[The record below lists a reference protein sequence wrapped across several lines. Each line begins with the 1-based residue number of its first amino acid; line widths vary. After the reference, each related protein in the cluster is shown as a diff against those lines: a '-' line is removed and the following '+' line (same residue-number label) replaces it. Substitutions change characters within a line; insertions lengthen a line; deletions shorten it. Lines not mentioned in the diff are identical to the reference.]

1 LRDSLNILGNRRM
14 VALLIAIFLLSGFSG
29 LIYQSIWTHY
39 LKLFL
44 GHAAYAQSLVLATF
58 MGGLALGSWWAA
70 RLTHSSRKLLIWY
83 ALAEAAVG
91 LYALLFHH
99 AFVLVVDFAFETLL
113 PGLES
118 VAVAQLIKWALAM
131 ALILPPSILLGTTFP
146 LMAEGLIRRQPERR
160 GRVLGLLYFTNSLG
174 AALGV
179 LVSGFVM
186 IRLLGLAGTMYSAG
200 VLNLLV
206 ATSVIAVLWLS
217 DGKELPVATQ
227 ESPGPGRAAH
237 RRVHLLLLACAGLT
251 GLASF
256 IYELTWIRMLNMVL
270 GSATHSFELMLAS
283 FILGLALGGW
293 WIRRRIDDSTQPLR
307 QLAWIQLA
315 MGLLAAATVVLYNQ
329 LFDLMAFLM
338 GGLAR
343 TGEGYVLFKTAS
355 MALAMAVMLPATF
368 CAGMTLPLITAT
380 LSRYG
385 YDERAVGHVY
395 AINTLG
401 AIVGVIITASILI
414 PSLGLR
420 LSLLSGAAIDLG
432 LAVCLVGAAGAGLS
446 RRWPIGFAA
455 AGLLGL
461 GLIGQWSSFDE
472 AKMASSVYRSG
483 RLASKTTEILFHRDG
498 RSATVAVQGDEE
510 GSLWIATNGKTD
522 ASIHGPQQDASGDEH
537 TMTMLASL
545 GMALLP
551 AAQDAAVIGFGSG
564 MTTHLLL
571 GNSQLRQVDT
581 IEIEPAMV
589 EGAKQ
594 FGSRVARAHTDPRSQ
609 VYIED
614 AKTFFSTRQRRYDI
628 IVSEPSNPWVSGI
641 ASLFST
647 EHYRR
652 VKQHLNADGVYI
664 QWLQLYEFD
673 IELFTSV
680 LKAFSTQFSDYALY
694 AGAQSDLVIAG
705 VVQGKLPALNPRFIA
720 EPGLRAE
727 LARVGIENVADIAGR
742 LITTKSMLAPFLEA
756 SPTPANSDF
765 FPFVDQHAERAR
777 FVDADA
783 ADIFDLQR
791 IWLLTNTQ
799 RQRGVIKLATPDG
812 KTKLAKNIG
821 DARFVQALFKNSL
834 IVDPSWNIDLSLLAY
849 ENAVSVSRLLYR
861 CNPAMVEASWFGDA
875 VWLSDIT
882 SIYGTSGL
890 ITPFWRSLVQSKCF
904 DKLSEPVQAA
914 FRFFLA
920 VSDRNDMEILR
931 EGKLIIDHNFD
942 VPGFWSYRVL
952 QMLAAYTRLQRPVE
966 AATFIAYLQAGQDTT
981 KLKLEARVLAAYLLS
996 RGPDGGR

>member
-1 LRDSLNILGNRRM
+1 MRGNLNVLGNRPM
-14 VALLIAIFLLSGFSG
+14 VALLITIFLLSGFSG

-70 RLTHSSRKLLIWY
+70 RLSGRSRALLVWY
-83 ALAEAAVG
+83 AIAEAAIG

-99 AFVLVVDFAFETLL
+99 AFVLVVDLAFESLL

-118 VAVAQLIKWALAM
+118 VAAAQLIKWALAL

-146 LMAEGLIRRQPERR
+146 LMAAGLIRRQPEQR

-186 IRLLGLAGTMYSAG
+186 IKLLGLAGTMYSAG
-200 VLNLLV
+200 ILNLLV

-217 DGKELPVATQ
+217 DGKELPVAAADP
-227 ESPGPGRAAH
+227 PGPEGIAQGRI
-237 RRVHLLLLACAGLT
+237 HLLLLACAGLT

-293 WIRRRIDDSTQPLR
+293 WIRRRIDGATNPLR
-307 QLAWIQLA
+307 QLAWIQLF

-329 LFDLMAFLM
+329 LFDLMVFLM

-343 TGEGYVLFKTAS
+343 TGQGYVLFKTVS

-401 AIVGVIITASILI
+401 AIVGVIVTAGILI

-420 LSLLSGAAIDLG
+420 LSLLSGAAIDLV
-432 LAVCLVGAAGAGLS
+432 LAVCLVAAAGAGLS
-446 RRWPIGFAA
+446 RRWPIGFAV
-455 AGLLGL
+455 AGLAGL
-461 GLIGQWSSFDE
+461 GLIGQWSNFDTE
-472 AKMASSVYRSG
+472 KMASSVFRG
-483 RLASKTTEILFHRDG
+483 GQLASEATQVLFHRDG
-498 RSATVAVQGDEE
+498 RSATVAVQGNEDD
-510 GSLWIATNGKTD
+510 LIWIATNGKTD
-522 ASIHGPQQDASGDEH
+522 AAIQTLANEATGDEH

-551 AAQDAAVIGFGSG
+551 EARDVAVIGFGSG
-564 MTTHLLL
+564 LTTHLLL

-594 FGSRVARAHTDPRSQ
+594 FGSRVQRAHTDPRSQ
-609 VYIED
+609 VHIED

-628 IVSEPSNPWVSGI
+628 IVAEPSNPWVSGV
-641 ASLFST
+641 AGLFST
-647 EHYRR
+647 EHYGR
-652 VKQHLNADGVYI
+652 VKQHLNPEGVYI

-673 IELFTSV
+673 MELVTSV
-680 LKAFSTQFSDYALY
+680 LKAFSSEFSDYALY
-694 AGAQSDLVIAG
+694 AGAESDLVIAG
-705 VVQGKLPALNPRFIA
+705 VVEGKLPALSSKFIA
-720 EPGLRAE
+720 EPGLRDE
-727 LARVGIENVADIAGR
+727 LARVGIENVADIAAR
-742 LITTKSMLAPFLEA
+742 LITTKTMLAPFLEA

-777 FVDADA
+777 FINADA
-783 ADIFDLQR
+783 GDIFDLRR
-791 IWLLTNTQ
+791 IWLLTYAQDQNS
-799 RQRGVIKLATPDG
+799 VINRATPG
-812 KTKLAKNIG
+812 VKTKLAEKFS
-821 DARFVQALFKNSL
+821 DARFIQTLLKNSL
-834 IVDPSWNIDLSLLAY
+834 VVDPSWDIELSILAY

-861 CNPAMVEASWFGDA
+861 CNPGLVEASWLGDA
-875 VWLSDIT
+875 VWLSDVT
-882 SIYGTSGL
+882 SIYGYRGL

-904 DKLSEPVQAA
+904 DKLPEQVQAA
-914 FRFFLA
+914 FRFFMA
-920 VSDRNDMEILR
+920 VSDRDDMEILR
-931 EGKLIIDHNFD
+931 EGKLIIDHNFE

-952 QMLAAYTRLQRPVE
+952 QMLAAYARLDRARE
-966 AATFIAYLQAGQDTT
+966 AATFITYLQETQDTS

-996 RGPDGGR
+996 QE